1 MADRI
6 TTERLAELRAIAEKA
21 TPGPW
26 RWGEHVDPT
35 VALKEML
42 EAGAPLTVA
51 TLPNTGAK
59 PGSCLFI
66 CLLLGQ
72 REEVDFDNAALI
84 AAAPEL
90 LSALLSERAEVER
103 LGKVA
108 GDKSYWVVEFIGSH
122 PRVPGVTNYAMMHDV
137 QDPAKQGF
145 MDWTGDIHQAM
156 KFHRER
162 DATLFAKMYFWSDF
176 HECVRITEHIDAE
189 LKRREAQP

>member
-90 LSALLSERAEVER
+90 LSALLAAEAEVER
-103 LGKVA
+103 LGKVVSFA
-108 GDKSYWVVEFIGSH
+108 TVDMWIEGDDI
-122 PRVPGVTNYAMMHDV
+122 MMQV
-137 QDPAKQGF
+137 
-145 MDWTGDIHQAM
+145 GDGAEP
-156 KFHRER
+156 F
-162 DATLFAKMYFWSDF
+162 LY
-176 HECVRITEHIDAE
+176 EHCSVMPELAAE
-189 LKRREAQP
+189 LKRREGEQ